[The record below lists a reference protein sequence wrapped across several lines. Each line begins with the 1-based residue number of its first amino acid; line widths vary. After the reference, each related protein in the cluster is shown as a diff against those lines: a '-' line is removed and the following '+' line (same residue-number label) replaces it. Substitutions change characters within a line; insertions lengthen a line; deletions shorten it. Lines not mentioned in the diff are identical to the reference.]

1 MAEQAMPVPDPS
13 KTQPSASEVR
23 EEVREKSSA
32 KFETNL
38 ADLATRFSAHSGGG
52 LSPELSADLA
62 LEIVLNEIVEQACL
76 ATGATGA
83 AIVLERD
90 GEMVCRASSGSTA
103 PELGSRLDTSTGL
116 SGECFK
122 TKRTQWCD
130 DTMSDR
136 RADAEASERLG
147 VRSVVVMP
155 LLRKDEIIGVI
166 ELFSAQPYAFGVRD
180 ERTLEVLADRT
191 LNNLDSA
198 ARPLELQK
206 PPDVQKPPDL
216 EQPPDPR
223 KPPDVQRPPDPQ
235 KTTGMQKSAQA
246 QKPPDAQK
254 PLDVPKDP
262 ESAKAA
268 PLYWSIR
275 DQVHPAQNGGAAAEC
290 AAVDA
295 ATNQAEINQ
304 TETNQTGSAGRPK
317 EDRTEKSVIEKPSTG
332 TLRASA
338 GTVAIT
344 SGAKPWPDPAPLRGL
359 FYETSAP
366 KIRMGDARLGEDL
379 AAKNRVG
386 KDHVGKDRVQNDQGL
401 RNPARTRG
409 RRGSR
414 PTPDAGG
421 WLLGAAAVACA
432 ILLAL
437 VAGRHWGARN
447 ASLYS
452 HARVNKSSR
461 AAKTSDS
468 ANNHDSSTGSALAA
482 TNPDATTI
490 PPGGLVVSENGKEVF
505 RAAAKTNHPE
515 SDHPKNDDPAAADHA
530 VGVNRASSIESEGV
544 MELSPSAAENDLLQ
558 RVEPDYPEAA
568 REQNIQGTVVLQ
580 VHIAADGGVQ
590 DVQVV
595 SGPPVLAEASTDAVK
610 QWKFKPRMVKGSPV
624 EMQTTITLKFRLPQ
638 GKLPQ

>member
-1 MAEQAMPVPDPS
+1 MPVPDPS

-23 EEVREKSSA
+23 EKSSA
-32 KFETNL
+32 IFEADL

-83 AIVLERD
+83 AIVLERE
-90 GEMVCRASSGSTA
+90 GEMVCRASAGSTA

-155 LLRKDEIIGVI
+155 LLRKDEIIGVV

-198 ARPLELQK
+198 TRPLELQK
-206 PPDVQKPPDL
+206 PPEPPKPPRPPDLGKPSEPRKPSDLEKPADLRKDSRKLPDVQKPAQVQKNAVVQKEP
-216 EQPPDPR
+216 EPQNTAGVPR
-223 KPPDVQRPPDPQ
+223 PADGKQSPEV
-235 KTTGMQKSAQA
+235 QKS
-246 QKPPDAQK
+246 
-254 PLDVPKDP
+254 P
-262 ESAKAA
+262 EMAKAA

-275 DQVHPAQNGGAAAEC
+275 DQALPAQNSSAAA
-290 AAVDA
+290 
-295 ATNQAEINQ
+295 
-304 TETNQTGSAGRPK
+304 GPSAGDSEKNAIERP
-317 EDRTEKSVIEKPSTG
+317 SPG
-332 TLRASA
+332 TLRANA
-338 GTVAIT
+338 ETVTI
-344 SGAKPWPDPAPLRGL
+344 SSRAKPWPDPAPLRDNN
-359 FYETSAP
+359 YE
-366 KIRMGDARLGEDL
+366 
-379 AAKNRVG
+379 
-386 KDHVGKDRVQNDQGL
+386 
-401 RNPARTRG
+401 ARTNYDRTNNDRTNDDRASDG
-409 RRGSR
+409 HSNEARTSNRRDSR
-414 PTPDAGG
+414 STPDAGG
-421 WLLGAAAVACA
+421 WLLGAAAMACA

-447 ASLYS
+447 ATLYS
-452 HARVNKSSR
+452 HLRGNKS
-461 AAKTSDS
+461 AAGKTSGSPD
-468 ANNHDSSTGSALAA
+468 NNSSTGSALPV
-482 TNPDATTI
+482 TNPDANAV

-505 RAAAKTNHPE
+505 RAVPKIAHPE
-515 SDHPKNDDPAAADHA
+515 NDHPNSDHPNNGRPTNDHPAAADHA
-530 VGVNRASSIESEGV
+530 LGVNRASSIEPEGV

-590 DVQVV
+590 DVQVI
-595 SGPPVLAEASTDAVK
+595 SGPAVLAEASSDAVK

-638 GKLPQ
+638 AKLPQ

>member
-23 EEVREKSSA
+23 EKVPEKSSA

-83 AIVLERD
+83 AIVLERE

-122 TKRTQWCD
+122 TKCTQWCD

-198 ARPLELQK
+198 TRPLELQK
-206 PPDVQKPPDL
+206 PPEPPRPPGSGKPPELHKSSDFEKPADL
-216 EQPPDPR
+216 QKDPR
-223 KPPDVQRPPDPQ
+223 KLPEV
-235 KTTGMQKSAQA
+235 QKSAQV
-246 QKPPDAQK
+246 QKNAAGQK
-254 PLDVPKDP
+254 DPELQKNNGVPKPADGKQSPEVQKAP

-275 DQVHPAQNGGAAAEC
+275 DQAQPAQNSSVA
-290 AAVDA
+290 
-295 ATNQAEINQ
+295 
-304 TETNQTGSAGRPK
+304 AGRPAI
-317 EDRTEKSVIEKPSTG
+317 ETEKGAIEKPSPG
-332 TLRASA
+332 TLRASV
-338 GTVAIT
+338 GKVVMS
-344 SGAKPWPDPAPLRGL
+344 SGAKPWPELAPLRGNNRND
-359 FYETSAP
+359 EVRTS
-366 KIRMGDARLGEDL
+366 GDRTNE
-379 AAKNRVG
+379 
-386 KDHVGKDRVQNDQGL
+386 
-401 RNPARTRG
+401 ARTNEDRTNEAHARN

-414 PTPDAGG
+414 STPDAGG

-437 VAGRHWGARN
+437 VAGRHWGAHN

-452 HARVNKSSR
+452 HPRANKSDG

-468 ANNHDSSTGSALAA
+468 PNNNSSTGSALAA
-482 TNPDATTI
+482 TNPDTSAV

-505 RAAAKTNHPE
+505 RAVPKTHPQTDHPE
-515 SDHPKNDDPAAADHA
+515 NSHPAAADHA
-530 VGVNRASSIESEGV
+530 VGVNRASSIEPDGV
-544 MELSPSAAENDLLQ
+544 MELSPSAAESDLLQ

-595 SGPPVLAEASTDAVK
+595 SGPAVLAEASSDAVK

-638 GKLPQ
+638 AKPPQ

>member
-1 MAEQAMPVPDPS
+1 MSVPDPS
-13 KTQPSASEVR
+13 KTQPSASDAPER
-23 EEVREKSSA
+23 SSA
-32 KFETNL
+32 KFETDL

-52 LSPELSADLA
+52 LSAELSADLA

-83 AIVLERD
+83 AIVLERE

-103 PELGSRLDTSTGL
+103 PELGSRLDTSSGL

-198 ARPLELQK
+198 AHPLELQK
-206 PPDVQKPPDL
+206 APEPARPPDLERQLDSQPPPDLQKTTGVPKPAPVQKPSEVQKPPDAKKSP
-216 EQPPDPR
+216 E
-223 KPPDVQRPPDPQ
+223 
-235 KTTGMQKSAQA
+235 TG
-246 QKPPDAQK
+246 
-254 PLDVPKDP
+254 
-262 ESAKAA
+262 KAPA
-268 PLYWSIR
+268 LYWSIR
-275 DQVHPAQNGGAAAEC
+275 DQAEPADSGTTAGRAAG
-290 AAVDA
+290 DA
-295 ATNQAEINQ
+295 KTNQSEENP
-304 TETNQTGSAGRPK
+304 AGTADRPK
-317 EDRTEKSVIEKPSTG
+317 EDRTEKNAIEKPSSG
-332 TLRASA
+332 IQLAGA
-338 GTVAIT
+338 GTGAV
-344 SGAKPWPDPAPLRGL
+344 SFSAKPWPDPAPPRG
-359 FYETSAP
+359 FPNEGSSP
-366 KIRMGDARLGEDL
+366 EGRSEKSRFKEDRVEKNH
-379 AAKNRVG
+379 AAKDKGSGNS
-386 KDHVGKDRVQNDQGL
+386 
-401 RNPARTRG
+401 ARAREPWN
-409 RRGSR
+409 SR
-414 PTPDAGG
+414 STPDAGG

-437 VAGRHWGARN
+437 VAGRHWGAHN
-447 ASLYS
+447 ASLNG
-452 HARVNKSSR
+452 HPRVNKS
-461 AAKTSDS
+461 AAANKNSDS
-468 ANNHDSSTGSALAA
+468 ANSHDSSTGSALAA
-482 TNPDATTI
+482 TNPNTDPV

-505 RAAAKTNHPE
+505 RTVPK
-515 SDHPKNDDPAAADHA
+515 SDHASTGDHPAAADHA
-530 VGVNRASSIESEGV
+530 VGVNRASSIEPDGV

-595 SGPPVLAEASTDAVK
+595 SGPPVLAEASSDAVK
-610 QWKFKPRMVKGSPV
+610 QWKFKPRTVKGSPV

-638 GKLPQ
+638 VKPPQ